1 MLGNSLDLSQQG
13 AHQLKQTFPYETS
26 SAFKAGKIYCYILPR
41 VYQVFMAAETKFCA
55 ALYLS
60 KWGPGPRTHIV

>member
-1 MLGNSLDLSQQG
+1 M
-13 AHQLKQTFPYETS
+13 
-26 SAFKAGKIYCYILPR
+26 AGKIYCYILPR
-41 VYQVFMAAETKFCA
+41 VYQVFMAAEMKFCA